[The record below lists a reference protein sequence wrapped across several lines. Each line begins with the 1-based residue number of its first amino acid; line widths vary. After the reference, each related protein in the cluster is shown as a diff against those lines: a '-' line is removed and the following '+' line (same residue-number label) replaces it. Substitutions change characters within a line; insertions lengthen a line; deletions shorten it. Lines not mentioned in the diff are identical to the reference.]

1 MNEYVYTRMCV
12 LSFAVRMTSPA
23 YINLAE
29 NSSARTHF
37 RATQRQGKENR
48 VSTQCMPRPLVAPLT
63 LSSTPITTMWSL
75 ALFDC
80 C

>member
-1 MNEYVYTRMCV
+1 MCV

-37 RATQRQGKENR
+37 RATQHQGKENR
-48 VSTQCMPRPLVAPLT
+48 VSTQSMPRPLRGTTHT
-63 LSSTPITTMWSL
+63 LKHAHHNHVVVGPV
-75 ALFDC
+75 
-80 C
+80 